1 MKNEKIIEKL
11 QKASDEY
18 IDFLNE
24 PYGYKKYEYMKVD
37 VGDIFSFYDEDEDS
51 GYWYTYMR
59 LLSYKNKLYFIEC
72 EEDGTINREVNF
84 DEYQELNKET
94 VKEFEEFIKGVIP
107 VKYN

>member
-51 GYWYTYMR
+51 GYWYSQVIATNGK
-59 LLSYKNKLYFIEC
+59 LLHQY
-72 EEDGTINREVNF
+72 D
-84 DEYQELNKET
+84 
-94 VKEFEEFIKGVIP
+94 
-107 VKYN
+107 

>member
-11 QKASDEY
+11 QKAADEY

-24 PYGYKKYEYMKVD
+24 GYEYKKYEYMKVN
-37 VGDIFSFYDEDEDS
+37 VGDIFSFYDEDEES
-51 GYWYTYMR
+51 GYWHTYMR

-72 EEDGTINREVNF
+72 EEDGTIDNEVNF

-107 VKYN
+107 VKHS